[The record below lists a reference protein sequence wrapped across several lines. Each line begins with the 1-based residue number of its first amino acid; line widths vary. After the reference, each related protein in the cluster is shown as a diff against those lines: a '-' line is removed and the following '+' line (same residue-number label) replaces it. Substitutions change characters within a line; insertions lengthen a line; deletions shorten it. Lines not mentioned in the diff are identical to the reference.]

1 MKKVLSLLL
10 VAILVLSLAAC
21 GSNGES
27 TSTNGANDSKSAE
40 SKTLKLAHNLNEQHT
55 VHLALSEFAKLVEE
69 KSSGAMKVQIY
80 PNGQLG
86 SESQVLEQLQAG
98 AVAMTKVSAAALTTY
113 SEGYN
118 AFTLPY
124 VFADED
130 HYFKCMESEA
140 VENLYNSTSDKGFV
154 GVTFYNSGARSFY
167 TVDKPILT
175 PEDLNGVKIRVM
187 GFQSQTDMVKALGGT
202 PVGMPYGEVYTSLQS
217 GVIDGAESNETALTN
232 GKHGEVSKHF
242 SYDEHTRI
250 PDILVISSKVWETLS
265 EEEQAIVKEAA
276 SESTEYHKPLW
287 TKAIDEAK
295 KEASEDM
302 GVEFHEV
309 DKTPFRKAVEPM
321 LKQYGEEY
329 PEVKNLLDAFKGL
342 E

>member
-1 MKKVLSLLL
+1 MKKILSLFL
-10 VAILVLSLAAC
+10 VAVLAISLVAC
-21 GSNGES
+21 GDKAASNGTE
-27 TSTNGANDSKSAE
+27 TKKEAKVV
-40 SKTLKLAHNLNEQHT
+40 TLKLAHNLNEKHT
-55 VHLALSEFAKLVEE
+55 VHLALAEFAKKVGE
-69 KSSGAMKVQIY
+69 KSNGEIQVQIY

-124 VFADED
+124 VFADEA
-130 HYFKCMESEA
+130 HYFKSMESEA
-140 VENLYNSTSDKGFV
+140 VENLYNSTSEKGFI
-154 GVTFYNSGARSFY
+154 GLTFYNSGARSFY

-175 PEDLNGVKIRVM
+175 PEDLKGVKIRVM
-187 GFQSQTDMVKALGGT
+187 GFQSQTDMVEAIGGT

-232 GKHGEVSKHF
+232 GKHGEVAKHF

-250 PDILVISSKVWETLS
+250 PDILVISSKVWQSLTP
-265 EEEQAIVKEAA
+265 EQQNIVKEAA
-276 SESTEYHKPLW
+276 VESTEYHKPLW

-295 KEASEDM
+295 KEASEQM

-309 DKTPFRKAVEPM
+309 NKAPFRKAVEPM
-321 LKQYGEEY
+321 LAKYGSEY
-329 PEVKNLLDAFKGL
+329 PEVKKLLDAFKEL

>member
-1 MKKVLSLLL
+1 MKKIIAILL
-10 VAILVLSLAAC
+10 VAVLALSVVAC
-21 GSNGES
+21 GGQES
-27 TSTNGANDSKSAE
+27 ETGKTTKSVE
-40 SKTLKLAHNLNEQHT
+40 LKLAHNLNEQHT
-55 VHLALSEFAKLVEE
+55 VHLALAEFGKLVGE
-69 KSSGAMKVQIY
+69 KSNGEIEVKIY

-130 HYFKCMESEA
+130 HYFTCMGSEA
-140 VENLYNSTSDKGFV
+140 VEDLYNSTADKGFV
-154 GVTFYNSGARSFY
+154 GLTFYNSGARSFY

-175 PEDLNGVKIRVM
+175 PEDLKGVKIRVM
-187 GFQSQTDMVKALGGT
+187 GFQSQTDMIEAIGGT

-232 GKHGEVSKHF
+232 GKHGEVAKHF

-250 PDILVISSKVWETLS
+250 PDILVISSKVWESLTP
-265 EEEQAIVKEAA
+265 EQQKAVKEAA
-276 SESTEYHKPLW
+276 SESTEYHRPLW

-295 KEASEDM
+295 KEATEQM
-302 GVEFHEV
+302 GVTFHEV
-309 DKTPFRKAVEPM
+309 DKSPFRKSVEPM
-321 LKQYGEEY
+321 LEKYGKEY
-329 PEVKNLLDAFKGL
+329 PAVKELLDVFKGL

>member
-1 MKKVLSLLL
+1 MKKTLSLLL
-10 VAILVLSLAAC
+10 VLVISLGLVAC
-21 GSNGES
+21 GSETTGNGGEK
-27 TSTNGANDSKSAE
+27 TEEAKQV
-40 SKTLKLAHNLNEQHT
+40 TLKLAHNLNEQHT
-55 VHLALSEFAKLVEE
+55 VHLALTEFARLAEE
-69 KSSGAMKVQIY
+69 KSNGQIKVQIY

-130 HYFKCMESEA
+130 HYFRSMESEA
-140 VENLYNSTSDKGFV
+140 VQNLYNSTTDKGFL
-154 GVTFYNSGARSFY
+154 GLTFYNSGARSFY

-175 PEDLNGVKIRVM
+175 PADLKGVKIRVM
-187 GFQSQTDMVKALGGT
+187 GFQSQTDMVEALGGT
-202 PVGMPYGEVYTSLQS
+202 PVGMPYGDVYTSLQS

-232 GKHGEVSKHF
+232 GKHGEVAKHF

-250 PDILVISSKVWETLS
+250 PDILVISSKVWNSLTD
-265 EEEQAIVKEAA
+265 EQKDIIKEAA
-276 SESTEYHKPLW
+276 VESTEYHKSLW
-287 TKAIDEAK
+287 TKAIAEAK
-295 KEASEDM
+295 KEASEEM
-302 GVEFHEV
+302 GVTFYEV

-321 LKQYGEEY
+321 LEEYENKY
-329 PEVKNLLDAFKGL
+329 PEVKKLLEAFKEL